1 MTELMSAR
9 ANDLLRYCQRL
20 DYTDWDPASD
30 PRIAKTFSVEDFG
43 KNKVLNKKALQ
54 EELGLEKDTKTMM
67 IGMISRLQIK
77 KDLILSIT
85 LWMNFVRMRFRS
97 LCLEQVM

>member
-1 MTELMSAR
+1 MSAR
-9 ANDLLRYCQRL
+9 ANDLCGIVNGL

-30 PRIAKTFSVEDFG
+30 PRIAKTFSVEDFR

-67 IGMISRLQIK
+67 IGMISRLTDQ